1 MAAAEETKEP
11 KAFAALEPLLTYGVK
26 PDVHGGVHFTRSDTL
41 LYPSG
46 IFDRKLNLRLIES

>member
-1 MAAAEETKEP
+1 MSTDGESGGAVAAT
-11 KAFAALEPLLTYGVK
+11 LEPLFTYGVK

-46 IFDRKLNLRLIES
+46 IFDREWNLWLIES